1 MQQLPAVQYAARKRC
16 DWIRE
21 CGSDVSGGA
30 KIEAFGLFFGVA
42 NVEHK
47 CRTPE
52 AFGVRESNPK
62 RDRAA
67 IGPPLLHS
75 IDRRRADRGL
85 ERPRETRVA
94 VASTDERRS
103 VDSRGTRR
111 VARSPAARARA
122 RGRRDDA

>member
-1 MQQLPAVQYAARKRC
+1 MQQLPAVQYAAMRRLDQGVWKRRQRR
-16 DWIRE
+16 RE
-21 CGSDVSGGA
+21 DA
-30 KIEAFGLFFGVA
+30 FAFGLFFGRCKCRT
-42 NVEHK
+42 K